1 MDPEIKKQIVK
12 EVIKL
17 LEKNRLFPS
26 EEKEV
31 LIDTAAALD
40 DEEFLAELWEEM
52 QGEEKARE
60 KRRIIGYLI
69 IAFLSMAVSVAV
81 AVVTTLF
88 VRLIPI
94 G

>member
-60 KRRIIGYLI
+60 KWRIIGYLI
-69 IAFLSMAVSVAV
+69 SVFLCVVVAAAMAI
-81 AVVTTLF
+81 TLF
-88 VRLIPI
+88 IRLIPM